1 MVFGRAEALNYLE
14 ELSECTTERY
24 KWRRQFHLY
33 YRFNGLNRALGMS
46 MQALAIIC
54 ANKDA
59 TKNPPLPVKNKKVR
73 KQNGIPSFNQMR
85 RDTKR

>member
-1 MVFGRAEALNYLE
+1 MFGRKEALEFLV
-14 ELSECTTERY
+14 ELDEYITERY

-46 MQALAIIC
+46 LQALAVIC
-54 ANKDA
+54 ADRDA
-59 TKNPPLPVKNKKVR
+59 AKNPPVPAKKKKVR

-85 RDTKR
+85 WDTKR